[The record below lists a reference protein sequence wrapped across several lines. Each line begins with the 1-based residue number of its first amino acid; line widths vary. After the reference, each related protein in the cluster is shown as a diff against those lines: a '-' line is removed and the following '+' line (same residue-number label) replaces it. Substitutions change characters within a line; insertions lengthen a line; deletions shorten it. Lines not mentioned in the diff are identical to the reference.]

1 MGAIFGLIGAVVLS
15 TIIWMSKEFDVLIIG
30 GGVTGTAVAREL
42 SRYRL
47 KIALLEKEA
56 ELAFGVSKSNSGI
69 IHPGTQN
76 PSNSLKG
83 VLCVQGNRLV
93 KKISKELGVDYKEVG
108 ELIVV
113 FDGADMPRLI
123 EIKAEAE
130 KLGVLGM
137 KIVDSK
143 WLRKNE
149 PNLSEKAVA
158 ALYAPTAGIISPYR
172 WAYDLAENAAANGVE
187 IYTDTR
193 VVGIEYCRC
202 SACGASTR
210 GASTCGASTRGA
222 STESQNIF
230 KISTPSAE
238 FRSRYVI
245 NCAGLFADEI
255 SAMVGVDDFK
265 IRPRKGEEFLLDK
278 KKEHLSNRLLFPLP
292 TKTSKGVLVIKTSD
306 GNPMIGPTAVD
317 VEDKT
322 DLSTT
327 PEGLQKVL
335 EGVKKMIP
343 SIDEGDIIA
352 YFAGLRPVSGDDF
365 IIRHEDKA
373 PGFVNVAGIQSPGL
387 TASPAIA
394 LMVADIL
401 KKNGL
406 RLRKKLFFKRKR
418 QKTTHLFTM
427 PFDKKRVGTI
437 HELSLLIR
445 RNPSYGDIVCRCE
458 MVSVKEIKD
467 AIKRGARTLDGI
479 KFRTRAQAGR
489 CHGGFCTMRIAKIMA
504 QELGVS
510 ITEVTKRGKGSEI
523 ILGERK

>member
-1 MGAIFGLIGAVVLS
+1 
-15 TIIWMSKEFDVLIIG
+15 MSKDLDVLIIG

-83 VLCVQGNRLV
+83 RLCVQGNSLV
-93 KKISKELGVDYKEVG
+93 KKISKELGVHYKEVG
-108 ELIVV
+108 ELIVI
-113 FDGADMPRLI
+113 FDSADMPRLV

-130 KLGVLGM
+130 KLGVRGM

-143 WLRKNE
+143 WLRKHE
-149 PNLSEKAVA
+149 PNLSEEAVA

-193 VVGIEYCRC
+193 VVGIDHGRGGKDARPRVSTDQ
-202 SACGASTR
+202 SAFTII
-210 GASTCGASTRGA
+210 T
-222 STESQNIF
+222 
-230 KISTPSAE
+230 TPSAA
-238 FRSRYVI
+238 FRARYVI
-245 NCAGLFADEI
+245 NCAGLYADEI

-265 IRPRKGEEFLLDK
+265 IKPRKGEEFLLDK
-278 KKEHLSNRLLFPLP
+278 KKEHLSNHLLFPLP
-292 TKTSKGVLVIKTSD
+292 NKTSKGVLVIKTSD
-306 GNPMIGPTAVD
+306 GNPMIGPTAQD

-327 PEGLQKVL
+327 PEGLEKVL
-335 EGVKKMIP
+335 QGVKKMIP

-352 YFAGLRPVSGDDF
+352 YFAGLRPVAGDDF
-365 IIRHEDKA
+365 IIRHEDKV
-373 PGFVNVAGIQSPGL
+373 PGFINVAGIQSPGL

-406 RLRKKLFFKRKR
+406 KLRKKLFFKRKR
-418 QKTTHLFTM
+418 HKTIHLFAV
-427 PFDKKRVGTI
+427 PFSKTK
-437 HELSLLIR
+437 ELIKED
-445 RNPSYGDIVCRCE
+445 PSYGDIVCRCE

-504 QELGVS
+504 QEMGVPL
-510 ITEVTKRGKGSEI
+510 TEVTKRGKGSEI
-523 ILGERK
+523 ILGERNMEGRVLNPPVRDL